1 MDPRDPAGGFPL
13 LLPDKGTTDDEE
25 PLARRVLD
33 VSWEKIK
40 KQKKQ
45 GTTWEWARKDWEKEF
60 VEWYGAG
67 GRDGVWKDE
76 AIEAYKHAQKK
87 KKKKEEEQ
95 QKEQQ
100 KEEEDPLAFF
110 FAQRPRTAVG
120 ARCFDSESP
129 KDKEEDFDWE
139 KIKKQKKHQDLAA
152 GVFPLPFPLEV
163 ESDESTPEKAHDE
176 EPLARQVLDVTWEK
190 IKKQKKH
197 QEEELLLREEVYRAQ
212 ERAQEEKEKEKKEE
226 EAQTVAQ
233 KFSEKPLYGYSLV
246 VMKKEEVVMKE
257 ETQNPGPDLKKRRTE
272 EQLFQDELMRI
283 VNDGKQRE
291 NREQGV
297 LKKFDWTYLDREKK
311 RKTVKTED

>member
-1 MDPRDPAGGFPL
+1 M
-13 LLPDKGTTDDEE
+13 
-25 PLARRVLD
+25 
-33 VSWEKIK
+33 
-40 KQKKQ
+40 
-45 GTTWEWARKDWEKEF
+45 
-60 VEWYGAG
+60 EWYGAG

-100 KEEEDPLAFF
+100 KEEEAQEDPLAFF

-129 KDKEEDFDWE
+129 KDKEEDFDWK

-176 EPLARQVLDVTWEK
+176 EPLARQVLDVDWEK

-197 QEEELLLREEVYRAQ
+197 QEEELLHREEVYRAQ
-212 ERAQEEKEKEKKEE
+212 ERAQAGEEEPTSGRKRKRKKQKKE
-226 EAQTVAQ
+226 
-233 KFSEKPLYGYSLV
+233 
-246 VMKKEEVVMKE
+246 
-257 ETQNPGPDLKKRRTE
+257 
-272 EQLFQDELMRI
+272 
-283 VNDGKQRE
+283 
-291 NREQGV
+291 
-297 LKKFDWTYLDREKK
+297 
-311 RKTVKTED
+311 

>member
-1 MDPRDPAGGFPL
+1 MSDTPSESKP
-13 LLPDKGTTDDEE
+13 
-25 PLARRVLD
+25 
-33 VSWEKIK
+33 
-40 KQKKQ
+40 
-45 GTTWEWARKDWEKEF
+45 TWEWARKDWEKEF

-95 QKEQQ
+95 AKEQQ

-152 GVFPLPFPLEV
+152 GVFPLPFP
-163 ESDESTPEKAHDE
+163 DEGTADDE
-176 EPLARQVLDVTWEK
+176 EPLARQVLDVDWEK

-197 QEEELLLREEVYRAQ
+197 QEEELLHREEVYRAQ
-212 ERAQEEKEKEKKEE
+212 ERAQAGEE
-226 EAQTVAQ
+226 EPISDKKQ
-233 KFSEKPLYGYSLV
+233 K
-246 VMKKEEVVMKE
+246 
-257 ETQNPGPDLKKRRTE
+257 
-272 EQLFQDELMRI
+272 
-283 VNDGKQRE
+283 KQ
-291 NREQGV
+291 
-297 LKKFDWTYLDREKK
+297 KK
-311 RKTVKTED
+311 RKKDSD